1 MKSRSL
7 LVAVAVAFLV
17 SALFPYVLLKLGF
30 GPNVSLLSTLVGFVA
45 TAGLGAARPSRLELL
60 HAQTAGVAAGQVA
73 FMAVV
78 LAAFDLLAGKPAL
91 GFAIHAGPLAMA
103 AWLVS
108 AGVIGIL
115 AAAPMRHH
123 YIEQEE
129 LPFAGGTAAAEMIIV
144 LDGKGDAARR
154 ATGALLGGAALS
166 AFVTSLRS
174 GPWRPIPEFTP
185 FGATLGKLRLG
196 MGWSLLSFGSGLLI
210 GPRIT
215 LSMGLGMLVASV
227 LLPPWLISRAF
238 IAEASFAS
246 VLKWT
251 MWPATG
257 LMVSGGLTAL
267 VFDAKAIRRSLGAL
281 SARRADDG
289 VGIPRRGAWAGA
301 IGALVVLCL
310 VGRACMGFPV
320 WATIA
325 SCGLALPLMLVG
337 TRVLG
342 ETNWAPISQ
351 LATVAQAVL
360 AVVAPGSLLV
370 NMVGSALCGTI
381 PANGEHLMQNLRA
394 ARILGARPRDIVL
407 VQLVGVVTGAIVLSF
422 VYPVLRGRY
431 GLAEGGLS
439 SPISVKW
446 AGFAELL
453 VQGAGGLPSGGLRAL
468 MVSIAAGVAITV
480 LEKRSKL
487 PVPSPTGIGMGML
500 IPGSVVVP
508 MVLGGVVAAVW
519 RRWGRDAEAEQRM
532 ALASGLIAGEA
543 TVAVI
548 IPALVWLGWMNG

>member
-1 MKSRSL
+1 MSTRSV
-7 LVAVAVAFLV
+7 LVAVAVASIV
-17 SALFPYVLLKLGF
+17 GALFPYVLLKLGF

-45 TAGLGAARPSRLELL
+45 MTGLGRARPSRIELL

-78 LAAFDLLAGKPAL
+78 LAAFDLLASKPAL
-91 GFAIHAGPLAMA
+91 GFTIHAGPVAVG
-103 AWLVS
+103 AWLVG

-123 YIEQEE
+123 YIEEE
-129 LPFAGGTAAAEMIIV
+129 DLPFAGGTAAAEMIVV
-144 LDGKGDAARR
+144 LGAKGDAARR
-154 ATGALLGGAALS
+154 ATGALLGGATISALV
-166 AFVTSLRS
+166 AWLRT

-185 FGATLGKLRLG
+185 FGALYGKMRVG

-215 LSMGLGMLVASV
+215 LSMGLGMLVANV
-227 LLPPWLISRAF
+227 LFPPWLASHGFIS
-238 IAEASFAS
+238 EASFAS

-267 VFDAKAIRRSLGAL
+267 AFDAKAVKRSLAAF
-281 SARRADDG
+281 SASRDGEAEGVSRR
-289 VGIPRRGAWAGA
+289 VAWIGA
-301 IGALVVLCL
+301 IGALFVLCV
-310 VGRACMGFPV
+310 VGRVWMDFPIWGTV
-320 WATIA
+320 T
-325 SCGLALPLMLVG
+325 SCALALPLMLVG

-360 AVVAPGSLLV
+360 AAVAPGYLLV

-381 PANGEHLMQNLRA
+381 PANGEHLMQNMRA
-394 ARILGARPRDIVL
+394 ARLLGARPRDVIVL
-407 VQLVGVVTGAIVLSF
+407 QVVGVVTGAFVLAF
-422 VYPVLRGRY
+422 VYPLLRARY
-431 GLAEGGLS
+431 GLGEGGLS

-446 AGFAELL
+446 AGFGELL
-453 VQGAGGLPSGGLRAL
+453 AQGLGGLPPGCLRAVA
-468 MVSIAAGVAITV
+468 VSICVGVATTV

-487 PVPSPTGIGMGML
+487 QVPSATGIGMGML
-500 IPGSVVVP
+500 VPGSVVIP
-508 MVLGGVVAAVW
+508 MVLGGVVAALW
-519 RRWGRDAEAEQRM
+519 KRWAREAEGEQRL
-532 ALASGLIAGEA
+532 ALSSGLIAGEA
-543 TVAVI
+543 MVAVVM
-548 IPALVWLGWMNG
+548 PALAWLGWLKG